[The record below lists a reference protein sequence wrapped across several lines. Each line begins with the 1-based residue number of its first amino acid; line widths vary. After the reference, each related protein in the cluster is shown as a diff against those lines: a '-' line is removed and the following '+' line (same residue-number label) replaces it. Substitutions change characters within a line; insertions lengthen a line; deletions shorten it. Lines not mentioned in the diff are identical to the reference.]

1 MTPMR
6 RIVVAVLALAVCVSA
21 CARRAPTPKPGA
33 GSARTTET
41 RIGLASYYGR
51 AFHGKI
57 TASGRPFDMNAM
69 VAAHPSYPFGT
80 LLRVTNLSNGRTVQ
94 VRVQDRGPARHPQ
107 AEGVI
112 IDLSQ
117 RAAELLGFIS
127 QGRTRVRLEVLEWA
141 TAKR

>member
-6 RIVVAVLALAVCVSA
+6 RLAFVLLALVMCASA
-21 CARRAPTPKPGA
+21 CTRRAPAPRPGA
-33 GSARTTET
+33 GGTRTTET
-41 RIGLASYYGR
+41 RVGLASFYGE

-80 LLRVTNLSNGRTVQ
+80 LLRVTNLNNGRTVQ
-94 VRVQDRGPARHPQ
+94 VRVQDRGPAPRPQ

-117 RAAELLGFIS
+117 RAAELLGFIR
-127 QGRTRVRLEVLEWA
+127 QGRARVRLEVLEWA
-141 TAKR
+141 PRR

>member
-6 RIVVAVLALAVCVSA
+6 RIAVAALALAVCVSA
-21 CARRAPTPKPGA
+21 CARRAPAPKPGA
-33 GSARTTET
+33 AGPRTTET
-41 RIGLASYYGR
+41 REGFASYYGA

-94 VRVQDRGPARHPQ
+94 VRVQDRGPARRPQ

-117 RAAELLGFIS
+117 RAAELLGFIG
-127 QGRTRVRLEVLEWA
+127 QGRARVRLEVL
-141 TAKR
+141 K

>member
-1 MTPMR
+1 MTPTR
-6 RIVVAVLALAVCVSA
+6 RIAVAVLALAMGVSA
-21 CARRAPTPKPGA
+21 CTRRTPPPKPGVR
-33 GSARTTET
+33 GTTRTTET
-41 RIGLASYYGR
+41 RVGLASYYGA

-94 VRVQDRGPARHPQ
+94 VRVQDRGPAQRPQ

-117 RAAELLGFIS
+117 RAAELLGFIR
-127 QGRTRVRLEVLEWA
+127 QGRARVRLDVLEWA
-141 TAKR
+141 ATR

>member
-1 MTPMR
+1 MTPR
-6 RIVVAVLALAVCVSA
+6 RIAVAVLSLAMCVSA
-21 CARRAPTPKPGA
+21 CTRRAPAPRPDG
-33 GSARTTET
+33 GSTRTLET
-41 RIGLASYYGR
+41 REGLASYYGA

-69 VAAHPSYPFGT
+69 IAAHPSYPFGT
-80 LLRVTNLSNGRTVQ
+80 LLRVTNLNNGRSVQ

-117 RAAELLGFIS
+117 RAAERLGFIR
-127 QGRTRVRLEVLEWA
+127 QGRARVRLEVLEWKA
-141 TAKR
+141 GRR